1 MPSKVRSA
9 PKKRLNGV
17 FSIEN
22 FKMFEGISPVLK
34 VCKSMKWNAYQQ
46 CCAHC

>member
-1 MPSKVRSA
+1 MPNKVRSA

-22 FKMFEGISPVLK
+22 LNVEGISPVMK

-46 CCAHC
+46 CCTHC